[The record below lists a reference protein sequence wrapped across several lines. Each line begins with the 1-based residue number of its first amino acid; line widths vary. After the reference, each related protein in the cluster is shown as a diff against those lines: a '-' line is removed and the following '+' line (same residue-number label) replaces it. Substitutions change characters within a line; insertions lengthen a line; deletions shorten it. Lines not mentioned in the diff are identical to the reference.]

1 MSDLTAREVEES
13 PVPQGTLEQKSYTF
27 DFTKPGGSPTSASCV
42 LLDSKDN
49 DVSSTCLSGS
59 VSTSGNYVT
68 SKTVKLLK
76 KGETYRL
83 FMLATVSGQVLDPYL
98 VIHCSR

>member
-13 PVPQGTLEQKSYTF
+13 PVPQGTREEKSYTF
-27 DFTKPGGSPTSASCV
+27 WYIKTGGSPTGVTCV

-49 DVSSTCLSGS
+49 DVSATCLSGS
-59 VSTSGNYVT
+59 VSTSGDYAT
-68 SKTVKLLK
+68 SKVVKSLK

-83 FMLATVSGQVLDPYL
+83 FMLATVAGQVLDDYL